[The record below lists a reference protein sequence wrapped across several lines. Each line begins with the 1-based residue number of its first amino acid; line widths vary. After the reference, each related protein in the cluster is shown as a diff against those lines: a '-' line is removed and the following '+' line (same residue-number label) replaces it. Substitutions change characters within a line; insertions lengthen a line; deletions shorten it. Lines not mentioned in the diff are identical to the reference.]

1 MRPMSAIVGAI
12 MALSVPLAVPVS
24 ASAFELIS
32 RSEIVAIS
40 DGSLPGASL
49 NATPRAAVADA
60 PVIELLQPN
69 ATTHF
74 RAPVDI
80 HVRMRPGLGASL
92 DMSSLEIRYVGS
104 IFSFDITDRILEHA
118 EVKDGEIMASNAD
131 LPSGEHEILIRVND
145 SWDRKGER
153 RFSFTVEE

>member
-1 MRPMSAIVGAI
+1 MRAIAAIAGAV
-12 MALSVPLAVPVS
+12 MALSVPFS

-32 RSEIVAIS
+32 RSEILAIS
-40 DGSLPGASL
+40 DGSLPGSTLEA
-49 NATPRAAVADA
+49 APRAAVAEA
-60 PVIELLQPN
+60 PVIELVQPN
-69 ATTHF
+69 ATSRF

-92 DMSSLEIRYVGS
+92 DMTSLEIRYIGS

-118 EVKDGEIMASNAD
+118 QVTDGEIMASNAD
-131 LPSGEHEILIRVND
+131 LPAGDHEILIRVND